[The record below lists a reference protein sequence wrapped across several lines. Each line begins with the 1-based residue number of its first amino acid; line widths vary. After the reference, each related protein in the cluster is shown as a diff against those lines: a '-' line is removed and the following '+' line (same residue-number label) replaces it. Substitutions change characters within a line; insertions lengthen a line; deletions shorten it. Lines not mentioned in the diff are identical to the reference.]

1 MFQGGAVS
9 QTASL
14 LVELFTEELPPKTL
28 KKLGSEFAEIIF
40 RGLRSRDFLVAESE
54 ATAYTTPRR
63 LAVLISNVLN
73 VSPVKPID
81 EKLIPVK
88 VALDDKGNVTEA
100 YKKALGKRGRQRL
113 ATATLD
119 ATDGPDK
126 IYVRSDGKADYIYFR
141 TLAKGQPLQRGLEE
155 ALEEMIEELPIPKV
169 MRYQT
174 KAGQNVEFVRPAHG
188 LVALHGE
195 AIVPVTVLGLDAN
208 RLSHGHR
215 FQGQSEI
222 SLAHAEQYEE
232 ALLEQGSVIASFEKR
247 RAAIERALLEHAQ
260 KLEASLNDYHALL
273 DEVTALTENPAVYV
287 GEFAPEFLAVPMEC
301 LVLTMQQHQRYFAL
315 FDAQG
320 KLLPKF
326 LLVSNMRLDDPSSVI
341 QGNQRVVRPR
351 LADARFF
358 FEQDKKV
365 RLDDRLAGLNSVVY
379 HAKLGSQ
386 LDRVKRIERL
396 SADIGRALRVDI
408 QQTQR
413 AARLCKADLL
423 TDMVGEFP
431 ELQGVMGRYYA
442 LAQGESEAI
451 AQAIEQHYRPRH
463 AGDTLPDSEL
473 AVVLA
478 LADKLEA
485 LAGLFGIG
493 IKSSGDKDPYGLRR
507 HALGVVRIL
516 VEKKLPF
523 AIHSLLD
530 LAFAAFDGKI
540 SDAQAALQQFII
552 ERLRGYVREQGYS
565 PQIIEAALA
574 TPPDEFA
581 EIPRILEAT
590 QRFLQLS
597 EAKDLAGANKR
608 VLNILKQA
616 GTEAIDAKETQLQEP
631 AERALYTALRNL
643 RPAIEA
649 RYAERDYTAALLA
662 LASLKE
668 PVNAFFDQVMVM
680 VNDETLRGNRLALL
694 GDLKRLMNR
703 VVDISKLAM

>member
-1 MFQGGAVS
+1 MS

-14 LVELFTEELPPKTL
+14 LVELFTEELPPRAL
-28 KKLGSEFAEIIF
+28 KPLAEVFTDKILNGLVRAQLKQSDPRGTQSFA
-40 RGLRSRDFLVAESE
+40 
-54 ATAYTTPRR
+54 TPRR
-63 LAVLISNVLN
+63 IAVIVPE
-73 VSPVKPID
+73 VSSRAADRSEIKKLMPVK
-81 EKLIPVK
+81 
-88 VALDDKGNVTEA
+88 TA
-100 YKKALGKRGRQRL
+100 Y
-113 ATATLD
+113 D
-119 ATDGPDK
+119 ATGQASTALLK
-126 IYVRSDGKADYIYFR
+126 RLEKEGVAANTALERRYEGEVEYVFLPHIIKGV
-141 TLAKGQPLQRGLEE
+141 TLSQALQPLLEE
-155 ALEEMIEELPIPKV
+155 TIKALPIPKV

-174 KAGQNVEFVRPAHG
+174 RAGQNVEFVRPAHG

-195 AIVPVTVLGLDAN
+195 AIVPVTILGLNAN
-208 RLSHGHR
+208 RLIRGHR
-215 FQGQSEI
+215 FQGQGEI
-222 SLAHAEQYEE
+222 SLAHAEQYEK
-232 ALLEQGSVIASFEKR
+232 ALLDQGSVIASFEKR
-247 RAAIERALLEHAQ
+247 RAVIERALLEHAHEL
-260 KLEASLNDYHALL
+260 KASLNDYQALL
-273 DEVTALTENPAVYV
+273 DEVTALAENPAVYV
-287 GEFAPEFLAVPMEC
+287 GEFAPEFLAVPTEC

-315 FDAQG
+315 FDAEG

-326 LLVSNMRLDDPSSVI
+326 LLVSNMRLADPSPVI
-341 QGNQRVVRPR
+341 YGNQRVVRPR

-365 RLDDRLAGLNSVVY
+365 PLEERLNGLNNVVY

-386 LDRVKRIERL
+386 FDRVKRIERL
-396 SADIGRALRVDI
+396 SADIARALRVDL

-413 AARLCKADLL
+413 TALLCKTDLL

-442 LAQGESEAI
+442 LAQGENEAI
-451 AQAIEQHYRPRH
+451 ASAIEQHYRPRH
-463 AGDTLPDSEL
+463 SGDTLPDSEL

-493 IKSSGDKDPYGLRR
+493 IKPSGDKDPYSLRR

-523 AIHSLLD
+523 AIHTLLG
-530 LAFAAFDGKI
+530 LAFAVFDGKI
-540 SDAQAALQQFII
+540 GDAKVDLQQFII

-574 TPPDEFA
+574 SPPDEFA

-616 GTEAIDAKETQLQEP
+616 GTEAVDAKEAQLQEP
-631 AERALYTALRNL
+631 AEHALYTALRKL
-643 RPAIEA
+643 RPTIEA

-694 GDLKRLMNR
+694 SDLKRLMNR
-703 VVDISKLAM
+703 VIDISKLAM